1 MFKRAISRVFKAEI
15 NSQHQ
20 VFIGQAPPVQYD
32 FMKGGNHKIAL
43 KQLELSR
50 YSLEKSENSILQ
62 LTNYEDY
69 VAVVFKITE
78 NTSVVVY
85 KIEDVED
92 VSDEVSKTSSLLED
106 REDAEAKSFHKEL
119 RLWHEVDRNFFN
131 DEKLW
136 FTFFYNAEYLCFVLN
151 TKLVFYSLSDAV
163 SFEVPIKEFEKHGGS
178 LREFEYDRLNQRLMF
193 RFGNSVSMIM
203 FAIKGLKVAGYLELK
218 GIESNFVEMGKN
230 GKIELEDGELE
241 EELLTISD
249 VEMNRSIETNFE
261 SKSSGL
267 I

>member
-1 MFKRAISRVFKAEI
+1 
-15 NSQHQ
+15 
-20 VFIGQAPPVQYD
+20 
-32 FMKGGNHKIAL
+32 MKGGNHKIAL